1 MDLQQILKAV
11 TPAVYERLKRAV
23 ELGRWP
29 DGNRLT
35 PAQRDL
41 CLQAVIAYDFAHLPA
56 TERVGY
62 IHTRAHVHCE
72 PAAEDEREQPVS
84 WRH

>member
-1 MDLQQILKAV
+1 MALQQMLKAV
-11 TPAVYERLKRAV
+11 TPAVYERLKQAV

-35 PAQRDL
+35 PTQREL
-41 CLQAVIAYDFAHLPA
+41 CLQAVIAYDFAHKPA

-62 IHTRAHVHCE
+62 IHTHAHPDCE
-72 PAAEDEREQPVS
+72 SAAAGEREQPVS